1 MSPAAAVA
9 ADKSPERS
17 RLSREDL
24 ESLLRV
30 RKLDHTLAATG
41 LETEP
46 SSHDVV
52 RTMVPTGIADL
63 DARLRGGI
71 PRGQLSE
78 LVGPRSSGRLAMV
91 VSALAGATA
100 RGEAVALVDP
110 LDMFDPV
117 SAAFRQAQGCIDFS
131 RMLWVRGE
139 ATSSSRVSLSC
150 EYGTLQKSLD
160 RAVKAVN
167 LILQAGGFGLVVL
180 DLTEVGSQVLR
191 RLPFTTWLRLHR
203 VIEGSDT
210 ACVLMGSESI
220 ARSAGG
226 VCIQLATRGS
236 RGSRG
241 LRGLRGTDGEA
252 PTHAPHESIYARV
265 IRSRA
270 MESDRDVCVPLSA
283 AAC

>member
-1 MSPAAAVA
+1 MSPAAAA
-9 ADKSPERS
+9 CTSTERPVL
-17 RLSREDL
+17 RREDL
-24 ESLLRV
+24 ESLLRL
-30 RKLDHTLAATG
+30 RKLDHTVTAPG

-52 RTMVPTGIADL
+52 RMMVPTGLRDL

-78 LVGPRSSGRLAMV
+78 VVGPRSSGRLAMLI
-91 VSALAGATA
+91 SALAGATA

-117 SAAFRQAQGCIDFS
+117 SASASRIDFS

-167 LILQAGGFGLVVL
+167 LILQAGGFGVVVL
-180 DLTEVGSQVLR
+180 DLAEIGPQVLR

-203 VIEGSDT
+203 VIEGSET
-210 ACVLMGSESI
+210 ACVLIGSEPI

-226 VCIQLATRGS
+226 VCIQLAPEHGADQIRAHVV
-236 RGSRG
+236 R
-241 LRGLRGTDGEA
+241 
-252 PTHAPHESIYARV
+252 ARAV
-265 IRSRA
+265 
-270 MESDRDVCVPLSA
+270 ESDRHVCVPLSA

>member
-1 MSPAAAVA
+1 MPTITRA
-9 ADKSPERS
+9 
-17 RLSREDL
+17 DL
-24 ESLLRV
+24 ESLLRT
-30 RKLDHTLAATG
+30 RKLDHTLAAQH
-41 LETEP
+41 LDP
-46 SSHDVV
+46 DPFAQDVV

-71 PRGQLSE
+71 PRGHLSE
-78 LVGPRSSGRLAMV
+78 LVGARSSGRLTLA

-110 LDMFDPV
+110 LDVFDPV
-117 SAAFRQAQGCIDFS
+117 SAAASGIDFS

-139 ATSSSRVSLSC
+139 ATSSARISLTC

-160 RAVKAVN
+160 RAVKSLN
-167 LILQAGGFGLVVL
+167 LILQAGGFGLVVF
-180 DLTEVGSQVLR
+180 DLAEIGSQVLA

-210 ACVLMGSESI
+210 AVVLLGSQPI

-226 VCIQLATRGS
+226 VTIQLTSGVLS
-236 RGSRG
+236 KSKDG
-241 LRGLRGTDGEA
+241 LRASGQIT
-252 PTHAPHESIYARV
+252 ARV
-265 IRSRA
+265 IQTRV
-270 MESDRDVCVPLSA
+270 METRDVCVPVSA

>member
-1 MSPAAAVA
+1 MPPAATARTTTVTPA
-9 ADKSPERS
+9 LR
-17 RLSREDL
+17 REDL
-24 ESLLRV
+24 ESLLRL
-30 RKLDHTLAATG
+30 RKLDHTVTAPG

-52 RTMVPTGIADL
+52 RMMVPTGLPDL

-78 LVGPRSSGRLAMV
+78 VVGPRSSGRLAMM

-117 SAAFRQAQGCIDFS
+117 SASASRIDFS

-139 ATSSSRVSLSC
+139 ATSSSRISLSC

-167 LILQAGGFGLVVL
+167 LILQAGGFGVVVL
-180 DLTEVGSQVLR
+180 DLADIGSQVLR

-203 VIEGSDT
+203 VIEGSET
-210 ACVLMGSESI
+210 ACVLIGSEPI

-226 VCIQLATRGS
+226 VCIQLAPEH
-236 RGSRG
+236 
-241 LRGLRGTDGEA
+241 GTQ
-252 PTHAPHESIYARV
+252 ESGAHQIHARV
-265 IRSRA
+265 VRA
-270 MESDRDVCVPLSA
+270 RAIESDRHVCVPLSA